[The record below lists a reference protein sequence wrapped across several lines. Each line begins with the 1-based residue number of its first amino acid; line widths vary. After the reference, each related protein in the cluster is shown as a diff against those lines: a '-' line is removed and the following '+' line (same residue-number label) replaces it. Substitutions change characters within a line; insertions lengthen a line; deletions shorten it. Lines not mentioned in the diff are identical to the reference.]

1 MVLLVSLACVAL
13 LVAATPLVPGSDQ
26 GAQIEGTGP
35 AIIVG
40 RVTDLSFVPLE
51 GADVNVSLIDPG
63 DSSLRAYGHDATD
76 SGGLYSV
83 TFMDT
88 WEIGDTILVVADHGV
103 ESGTNSSVLLDP
115 NTYMIQYVNVTVGT
129 AIPEF
134 SGLGTFVSV
143 GGVLAMFMVVFSA
156 RRRKNT

>member
-1 MVLLVSLACVAL
+1 MVLLVSLACAAM
-13 LVAATPLVPGSDQ
+13 LVAATPVAPGSD
-26 GAQIEGTGP
+26 GSAQIEGVGP
-35 AIIVG
+35 AVIVG
-40 RVTDLSFVPLE
+40 RVADVLNVPIE

-76 SGGLYSV
+76 GSGLYSV

-88 WEIGDTILVVADHGV
+88 WEIGDTILVVADDGV
-103 ESGTNSSVLLDP
+103 ESGTNDSVLLDP
-115 NTYMIQYVNVTVGT
+115 NTYLVQYVNVTVGT

-134 SGLGTFVSV
+134 SDFGTALSV